1 MPTGTPPTRVPDGS
15 AVMSG
20 SPSAIGSTS
29 RHSSERVA
37 CSPLSIPW
45 ISCSSSSSTRGLC
58 LVLRAAVPANW
69 SPLSL
74 MIPLL
79 LVRRSAGPC
88 SLLVQGAGLVH
99 RGLAGLVALEL
110 VLRLVLAGLDRSAGL
125 RRLGGYLALDGALDL
140 LAVAVP
146 GDVVTLLHVVRP
158 VDLPGARRGSCPLPG
173 PGPGHTSPV
182 REAGSPVG
190 ALTSADS
197 SRSVRLDEDR
207 SVVLAAQSG
216 VCEHGR

>member
-1 MPTGTPPTRVPDGS
+1 MPTGTPPTRVPVGS

-37 CSPLSIPW
+37 CSALSMPW

-74 MIPLL
+74 TIPLL
-79 LVRRSAGPC
+79 LVRRPAGAW

-99 RGLAGLVALEL
+99 RRLAGLVALDL
-110 VLRLVLAGLDRSAGL
+110 VLRLVLAGLDRPAGRL
-125 RRLGGYLALDGALDL
+125 RLGGDLALDGALDL

-146 GDVVTLLHVVRP
+146 GDVVTHLHVVRH
-158 VDLPGARRGSCPLPG
+158 VDLPGAQIGRTPCRARAYLFVVAASFKKNPS
-173 PGPGHTSPV
+173 HT
-182 REAGSPVG
+182 
-190 ALTSADS
+190 
-197 SRSVRLDEDR
+197 
-207 SVVLAAQSG
+207 
-216 VCEHGR
+216 